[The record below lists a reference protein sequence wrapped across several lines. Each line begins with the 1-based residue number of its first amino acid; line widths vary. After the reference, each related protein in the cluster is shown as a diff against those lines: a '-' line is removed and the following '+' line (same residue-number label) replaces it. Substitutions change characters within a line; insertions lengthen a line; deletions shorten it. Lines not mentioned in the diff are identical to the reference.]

1 MPQPNKHSW
10 RKARSR
16 NTRPTDLDKFLSLLR
31 SADRTV
37 VEMSM
42 RIYKV
47 PRRDR
52 AAMLEHHRRLHDV
65 VREQFSAIPLTR
77 PKSI

>member
-1 MPQPNKHSW
+1 MPQPRKHLW
-10 RKARSR
+10 LKARSR
-16 NTRPTDLDKFLSLLR
+16 STGPTDLDKLLSLLR

-42 RIYKV
+42 KIYKV

-52 AAMLEHHRRLHDV
+52 AAMLQHHRRLHDV
-65 VREQFSAIPLTR
+65 VREQFSAIPLTG